1 MQETVMAGT
10 FSCMKLSLDQELT
23 LFRLR
28 YDPDQA
34 QNIYFITLSL
44 SEFQVY

>member
-1 MQETVMAGT
+1 MMAGT

-23 LFRLR
+23 LFRLK
-28 YDPDQA
+28 YDPDQS
-34 QNIYFITLSL
+34 QNLYFITRIL